1 MEVHFRRALE
11 NCKTFAAFAC
21 KRSGPTLGWARYEWV
36 IVLLAFF
43 AILASATPVP
53 GAGAGN
59 ASLYMMP
66 IPASVKPQPGAFL
79 INSSL
84 TVQFAAS
91 HDAVLQEATWRA
103 LTRLEAETGVELSR
117 KLDGDSGTLL
127 IDVTHPAE
135 AVQSLDEDESYTLLV
150 NSAGIRLQAPT
161 DLGALHGL
169 QTLLQLVQ
177 VSPSGPSIPAVTI
190 RDQPRFQWR
199 GLMIDCG
206 RHFEPLPVILRTLDG
221 MEAVKLNVFH
231 WHLTEDQG
239 FRVESLRF
247 PKLQE
252 LGSDGQYYTQAQI
265 REVVAYAHAR
275 GIRVVPEF
283 DMPGHTTSWFV
294 GYPDLASSPGPY
306 TVQRR
311 FGVHDPAMDPTLE
324 STYKFLDRFIGEM
337 ADLFPDAYMHIGG
350 DESNGKQWLAN
361 PRIRAFMQDHGIQN
375 TAGLQVYFNQRLLKI
390 LTKYHK
396 HMVGWD
402 EILTPGLPKDIVVQ
416 SWRGVASL
424 AQGAKGGYQGILS
437 APYYLDGMHSAE
449 THYLADPIPANTD
462 LTKEQQALILGGE
475 VCMWGE
481 QIAAWTIDSRIW
493 PRTAAIAERF
503 WSPSTVRDVAD
514 MYRRLGEVTLRLDAL
529 GLQHISGP
537 LRLQRELAGTE
548 DPQQL
553 NLLLNA
559 VEPVSF
565 GERYALQHTD
575 QLTPLYGLVDAATPD
590 PLLRHEFAETVQRVL
605 AQDSASTEDRER
617 LIQWLEEWRASD
629 PGLGLWLQE
638 IPQLAPYSIEAHE
651 LAILGVIGTESLS
664 YLQGPLQAPPG
675 WAQRTLAQ
683 LQMIEQHKSLVR
695 FVVIDSIRQ
704 MVLAAA
710 EKGGQKQ

>member
-1 MEVHFRRALE
+1 MEVHCRKASE
-11 NCKTFAAFAC
+11 NCKQVTVFAG
-21 KRSGPTLGWARYEWV
+21 KRNGPTPGWNRYGY
-36 IVLLAFF
+36 ILVLLSLA
-43 AILASATPVP
+43 AIFASATPVS
-53 GAGAGN
+53 GAGAGR
-59 ASLYMMP
+59 ASLSLMP
-66 IPASVKPQPGAFL
+66 VPASIQQQSGDFL
-79 INSSL
+79 INSSFA
-84 TVQFAAS
+84 VQFAAS

-103 LTRLEAETGVELSR
+103 LARLEAESGVELSR
-117 KLDGDSGTLL
+117 KLDGESGTLL
-127 IDVTHPAE
+127 IDVTQPAE

-161 DLGALHGL
+161 DLGALRGL

-177 VSPSGPSIPAVTI
+177 VTPSGPSIPAVTI
-190 RDQPRFQWR
+190 HDQPRFRWR

-247 PKLQE
+247 PKLQQM
-252 LGSDGQYYTQAQI
+252 GSDGLYYTQAQI

-294 GYPDLASSPGPY
+294 GYPDLASGSGPY
-306 TVQRR
+306 AVQRR
-311 FGVHDPAMDPTLE
+311 FGVHDPAMDPTRE

-361 PRIRAFMQDHGIQN
+361 PRIREFMREQGIQN
-375 TAGLQVYFNQRLLKI
+375 AAGLQVYFNQRLLKI
-390 LTKYHK
+390 LMKYHK

-416 SWRGVASL
+416 SWRGEASL
-424 AQGAKGGYQGILS
+424 AQGAKEGYQGILS

-462 LTKEQQALILGGE
+462 LTKEQQSLILGGE

-481 QIAAWTIDSRIW
+481 QIAASTIDSRIW

-503 WSPSTVRDVAD
+503 WSPSTVRDVPD
-514 MYRRLGEVTLRLDAL
+514 MYRRLDEVTLRLDAL

-537 LRLQRELAGTE
+537 QRLRRELAGTE
-548 DPQQL
+548 DPRRL

-559 VEPVSF
+559 LEPVSF
-565 GERYALQHTD
+565 GERYTLQHTD

-590 PLLRHEFAETVQRVL
+590 PPLRHEFAETVQRVL
-605 AQDSASTEDRER
+605 AQGSASTEDRER
-617 LIQWLEEWRASD
+617 LMHWLEEWRASD

-651 LAILGVIGTESLS
+651 LAILGVIGMESLS

-675 WAQRTLAQ
+675 WEQKTLGQ

-695 FVVIDSIRQ
+695 FVMIDSIRR

-710 EKGGQKQ
+710 EKGGQK

>member
-1 MEVHFRRALE
+1 MEVHFRQKTE
-11 NCKTFAAFAC
+11 NCEQAVELAGRHKSPAIKWSRYAC
-21 KRSGPTLGWARYEWV
+21 MMGLLGSAM
-36 IVLLAFF
+36 LAG
-43 AILASATPVP
+43 ATPNSGV
-53 GAGAGN
+53 GGGR
-59 ASLYMMP
+59 ASLSLMP
-66 IPASVKPQPGAFL
+66 IPASITRQAGVFPVS
-79 INSSL
+79 SSL
-84 TVQFAAS
+84 TVQFATT
-91 HDAVLQEATWRA
+91 HDAVLQEATQRA
-103 LTRLEAETGVELSR
+103 LKRLEAETGLELSR
-117 KLDGDSGTLL
+117 KMDGVSGTFL
-127 IDVTHPAE
+127 IDVTHSAE
-135 AVQSLDEDESYTLLV
+135 AVQSLDEDESYTLQV
-150 NSAGIRLQAPT
+150 NPIGIRLQAPT

-177 VSPSGPSIPAVTI
+177 VTPSGPSIPAVTI
-190 RDQPRFQWR
+190 HDQPRFRWR

-221 MEAVKLNVFH
+221 MEAVKMNVLH

-239 FRVESLRF
+239 FRVESMRF

-252 LGSDGQYYTQAQI
+252 MGSDGQYYTQAQI

-294 GYPDLASSPGPY
+294 GYSDLASGPGPY
-306 TVQRR
+306 AVQRR
-311 FGVHDPAMDPTLE
+311 FGVHDPAIDPTRE

-361 PRIRAFMQDHGIQN
+361 PRIRVFMHDHGIQN
-375 TAGLQVYFNQRLLKI
+375 AAGLQVYFNQRLLKI

-424 AQGAKGGYQGILS
+424 AQGAKEGYQGILS

-449 THYLADPIPANTD
+449 THYLADPIPDNTD
-462 LTKEQQALILGGE
+462 LTQEQQALILGGE

-481 QIAAWTIDSRIW
+481 QIAPWTIDSRIW
-493 PRTAAIAERF
+493 PRAAAIAERF
-503 WSPSTVRDVAD
+503 WSPSTVRDVPD
-514 MYRRLGEVTLRLDAL
+514 MYRRLDKMTLRLDAL
-529 GLQHISGP
+529 GLQQISGP
-537 LRLQRELAGTE
+537 QRLRRELAGTE
-548 DPQQL
+548 APWRL

-565 GERYALQHTD
+565 GERYTLQHTD

-590 PLLRHEFAETVQRVL
+590 PPLRHEFAEAVQRVL
-605 AQDSASTEDRER
+605 AQGGDSTEDRER
-617 LIQWLEEWRASD
+617 LLHWLEEWRASD
-629 PGLGLWLQE
+629 PELGLWMQQ
-638 IPQLAPYSIEAHE
+638 IPQLAPYSVEAHN
-651 LAILGVIGTESLS
+651 LATLGVIGTESLS
-664 YLQGPLQAPPG
+664 YLQGPLQAPPE
-675 WAQRTLAQ
+675 WAQRALAQ

-695 FVVIDSIRQ
+695 FVMIDSIRR

-710 EKGGQKQ
+710 EKGGQKK